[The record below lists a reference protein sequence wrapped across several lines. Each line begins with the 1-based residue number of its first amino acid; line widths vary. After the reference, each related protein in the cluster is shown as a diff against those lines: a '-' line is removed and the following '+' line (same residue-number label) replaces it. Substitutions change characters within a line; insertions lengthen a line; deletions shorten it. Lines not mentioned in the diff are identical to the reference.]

1 MKTGIN
7 FFFFFFQQEI
17 ETPFKFPK
25 TDTNEKKK
33 KKKHPALIPL
43 AKFNRK
49 DDTGNRCG
57 RKWCVTVIFPPGN
70 STGCGN
76 LEPQSTSGSPPADDF
91 IDTHSFLHRAENWE
105 KLEKD
110 LQ

>member
-33 KKKHPALIPL
+33 KNTLL
-43 AKFNRK
+43 SYL
-49 DDTGNRCG
+49 
-57 RKWCVTVIFPPGN
+57 WQN
-70 STGCGN
+70 SAGKMTQETDAGG
-76 LEPQSTSGSPPADDF
+76 SGVS
-91 IDTHSFLHRAENWE
+91 L
-105 KLEKD
+105 
-110 LQ
+110 

>member
-33 KKKHPALIPL
+33 KKNTLL
-43 AKFNRK
+43 SYL
-49 DDTGNRCG
+49 
-57 RKWCVTVIFPPGN
+57 WQN
-70 STGCGN
+70 STGKMTQETDAGG
-76 LEPQSTSGSPPADDF
+76 SGVS
-91 IDTHSFLHRAENWE
+91 L
-105 KLEKD
+105 
-110 LQ
+110 

>member
-33 KKKHPALIPL
+33 KKKNTLL
-43 AKFNRK
+43 SYL
-49 DDTGNRCG
+49 
-57 RKWCVTVIFPPGN
+57 WQN
-70 STGCGN
+70 STGKMTQETDAGG
-76 LEPQSTSGSPPADDF
+76 SGVS
-91 IDTHSFLHRAENWE
+91 L
-105 KLEKD
+105 
-110 LQ
+110 